1 MSQAGQFNIVADVES
16 LTGDVGGAVTP
27 TAGNIDILGGEGITV
42 TGTPSTL
49 TITHT
54 GIVANS
60 FPTDVGTAT
69 PIAGELDI
77 LGGANITTTAAAN
90 AVTVQL
96 DDDVTLAGF
105 IDVGTDLTVADDITL
120 TSHVSGG
127 LIVDAAGLV
136 QASAAVTSSTGFE
149 SWTGVGTYFNDTT
162 LGTFVLIRGGTGYV
176 NSVPVTWAG
185 GQTVTGLT
193 AGNTYLIYIDNTGTI
208 GKTTTVSQTTFDNYI
223 VLFECLR
230 DSSGTNIQY
239 TVKENHPYR
248 FSSCVSWW
256 AHETIGTVI
265 ENNERG
271 ANITLSGTQKVSI
284 TGADELSDHGLYT
297 DIADSGGVGVT
308 WNQMLTNG
316 SGKWITYT
324 SSDTFNG
331 TWNSAG
337 TATAPTGTKY
347 SIYTLY
353 VSKDNLNAVTPTYWA
368 VLDDQE
374 YNNLAAAQLAVA
386 AGSMAIAT
394 TELAKLELAQLG
406 FIIYKQSTTEIIDV
420 IIEKETVQS
429 ASAGGGASNDAA
441 LIITNTALFDGIL
454 SAADTNVQI
463 SLETIDEWGKTT
475 TDHAVLIGNGTGSPI
490 GSLAVG
496 ATGEMLI
503 GTTGADPAWSATG
516 ALTTLN
522 ATTVNATTVNATTF
536 DTNVV
541 AAGVTLAGTSLLA
554 DGTDAN
560 IDINITAKGAGHVII
575 DDLTLTN
582 DLIVANGGTGA
593 STLTDH
599 GVLVGSG
606 VSAVTALGVATN
618 GQLIIGSTGVDPV
631 VASITSTDSSITI
644 TAGAGTLDLSTNYSV
659 TWSEQTGAAQAM
671 VADNG
676 YILNNAGL
684 VTATLPATAA
694 LGTIMRIVGKGAGGW
709 AVAQNA
715 GQTIHFGATDTT
727 PGAGGSLASTNRY
740 DCVSMVCITADTD
753 FVILSSIGNVTIV

>member
-54 GIVANS
+54 GIVASS
-60 FPTDVGTAT
+60 FPTDAGTAI
-69 PIAGELDI
+69 PVAGELEI
-77 LGGANITTTAAAN
+77 AGSTNINTAGAGN
-90 AVTVQL
+90 AVTVTL
-96 DDDVTLAGF
+96 NDDVILAGYLAA
-105 IDVGTDLTVADDITL
+105 TDLVITSDVEF
-120 TSHVSGG
+120 TTITDGG
-127 LIVDAAGLV
+127 LITDAAGVV
-136 QASAAVTSSTGFE
+136 QASGALTHATGFAT
-149 SWTGVGTYFNDTT
+149 WTGVGTYFNDVT

-185 GQTVTGLT
+185 GQTVTGMV
-193 AGNTYLIYIDNTGTI
+193 AGNTYIIYIDNTGTI
-208 GKTTTVSQTTFDNYI
+208 GKTTDYTQLTFDNYI
-223 VLFECLR
+223 VLFQCLR
-230 DSSGTNIQY
+230 DSTGGTNIQY
-239 TVKENHPYR
+239 TVKENHPSR
-248 FSSCVSWW
+248 FCSCVSWW
-256 AHETIGTVI
+256 AHEVIGTVI
-265 ENNERG
+265 ENNDRG
-271 ANITLSGTQKVSI
+271 ANIVLNGTQKI
-284 TGADELSDHGLYT
+284 QINGADELADHGLYT
-297 DIADSGGVGVT
+297 DIPDSGGVGVL
-308 WNQMLTNG
+308 WKQMLTNG
-316 SGKWITYT
+316 SGKWITYV
-324 SSDTFNG
+324 SSDTFDG
-331 TWNSAG
+331 TWNNAG

-353 VSKDNLNAVTPTYWA
+353 VSKDDLNVVTPTYWA

-386 AGSMAIAT
+386 AGTMAIAT
-394 TELAKLELAQLG
+394 TELAQLEFAQLG
-406 FIIYKQSTTEIIDV
+406 FIIYKQNTTEIIDV
-420 IIEKETVQS
+420 IIEKETAQ
-429 ASAGGGASNDAA
+429 ATTAGGGASNDAA
-441 LIITNTALFDGIL
+441 LILTNTALFDGIL
-454 SAADTNVQI
+454 SNADTNVQI

-475 TDHAVLIGNGTGSPI
+475 TDHAILIGNGTGNPI

-496 ATGEMLI
+496 ATGEMII
-503 GTTGADPAWSATG
+503 GNTGADPTWSATG

-522 ATTVNATTVNATTF
+522 ATTVNATTVNGTTF

-541 AAGVTLAGTSLLA
+541 AAGVTLNATSLLA

-560 IDINITAKGAGHVII
+560 IDINITAKGTGHVII

-582 DLIVANGGTGA
+582 DLIVDNGGTGA
-593 STLTDH
+593 STFTDH

-606 VSAVTALGVATN
+606 VSAITALGVATN
-618 GQLIIGSTGVDPV
+618 GQLIIGSTGADPV

-644 TAGAGTLDLSTNYSV
+644 SVGAGTLDLSTNYSV
-659 TWSEQTGAAQAM
+659 TWSEQTGGAQAM
-671 VADNG
+671 LPDNG

-694 LGTIMRIVGKGAGGW
+694 IGTIMRIVGKGAGGW
-709 AVAQNA
+709 AVAQRA
-715 GQTIHFGATDTT
+715 GQTIHFGNTDTT

-753 FVILSSIGNVTIV
+753 FVILSSIGNITIV